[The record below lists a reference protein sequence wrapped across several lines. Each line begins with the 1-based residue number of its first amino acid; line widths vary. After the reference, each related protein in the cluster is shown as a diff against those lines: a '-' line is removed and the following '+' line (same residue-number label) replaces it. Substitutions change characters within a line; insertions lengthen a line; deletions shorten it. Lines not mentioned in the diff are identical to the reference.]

1 MNVVETILVYAVIP
15 LAIYLVVGAAT
26 LRKKFSGT
34 PRYRPGQPWE
44 YPAMWWTANPDG
56 VGAGHHHAVESEAV
70 VPAGAPTAAGGA
82 RGKW

>member
-1 MNVVETILVYAVIP
+1 MNVLETILIYAVIP

-34 PRYRPGQPWE
+34 PRYRPGQPWD
-44 YPAMWWTANPDG
+44 YPAMWWTANPEG
-56 VGAGHHHAVESEAV
+56 VGHHVVEPEAA
-70 VPAGAPTAAGGA
+70 PSGAQTAAGGA